1 MWDVVARTRSRCGVW
16 TSGCSTA
23 AVDAPP
29 RASRAELRID
39 AQDYD
44 GDHVE
49 LILLDAD
56 LARSRWG
63 SSTTYR

>member
-1 MWDVVARTRSRCGVW
+1 
-16 TSGCSTA
+16 
-23 AVDAPP
+23 VDASP

-39 AQDYD
+39 ALDYD

-49 LILLDAD
+49 LILSDAD

-63 SSTTYR
+63 SSTTSR